1 MVVSIAARLVA
12 RKLAKKLAQKA
23 AQKKAA
29 KIWRQTA
36 RGKAA
41 IKRAMVKTNLQ
52 YKGVHKDVP
61 RRVIGKNRFKFK
73 QKPKHRG
80 GGAHRHPQISAIH
93 PGAQEIPV
101 NPKVLSVATRRGSFK
116 GARHLDETWLDQN
129 ARLYGGIHMS
139 QEPSKIKKSI
149 KILTKKKHLRKK
161 ALGGFIIG
169 KNVDCSLL

>member
-1 MVVSIAARLVA
+1 MVVVGIAARLAA

-23 AQKKAA
+23 TQKA
-29 KIWRQTA
+29 WRQSA
-36 RGKAA
+36 RGKAL
-41 IKRAMVKTNLQ
+41 IKKASKKQNLIA
-52 YKGVHKDVP
+52 KGVHKDVP
-61 RRVIGKNRFKFK
+61 RRAISDRYYKFK

-80 GGAHRHPQISAIH
+80 GGPHRHPQISAMH
-93 PGAQEIPV
+93 PGAAEIRV

>member
-1 MVVSIAARLVA
+1 MVVSIVARLAA

-23 AQKKAA
+23 AQKA
-29 KIWRQTA
+29 WRQSA

-41 IKRAMVKTNLQ
+41 LKKAIIKRNLQ

-80 GGAHRHPQISAIH
+80 GGPHRHPQISAMH
-93 PGAQEIPV
+93 PGAAEIRV

-139 QEPSKIKKSI
+139 QDPSKIKKSI